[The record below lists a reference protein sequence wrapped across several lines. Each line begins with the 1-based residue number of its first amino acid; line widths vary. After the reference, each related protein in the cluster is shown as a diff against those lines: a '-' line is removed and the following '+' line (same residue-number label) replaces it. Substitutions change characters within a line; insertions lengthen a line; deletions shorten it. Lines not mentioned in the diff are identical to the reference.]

1 MPLRM
6 PCIRASR
13 LGKVSSIARPLLAL
27 SGHAWVHCTC
37 LLLTQ
42 SGHRLA
48 LQSCTLNVFNFEQN
62 SEGALSEDRRGC
74 PGVPALHPIA
84 LDLYRITLGH
94 SRRNSHEKLS
104 ANNLTQDRTQGRG
117 RKRTSS

>member
-6 PCIRASR
+6 PCIGASR

-62 SEGALSEDRRGC
+62 LRAPYQKIGEAVRASPPYTPSPLTFTGSRWA
-74 PGVPALHPIA
+74 
-84 LDLYRITLGH
+84 TLGGTH
-94 SRRNSHEKLS
+94 MKNYR
-104 ANNLTQDRTQGRG
+104 LTI
-117 RKRTSS
+117 